1 METLKLTNGSAGLLP
16 GRYQVMLA
24 PSPAYVATDFR
35 GPRGERPE
43 GTRADGWNEF
53 VVTSPVLVRY
63 VLSSK
68 PGSIT
73 GAVTMG
79 ANDPAPGVP
88 VYLEAYDEVTR
99 KRVVDLRSTRSDL
112 RGKYTF
118 NGLAPGTYRVV
129 ATFEYQSPLTA
140 DIDAMRPKVITVEE
154 GRELQQDLE
163 LWSIR

>member
-1 METLKLTNGSAGLLP
+1 METLRLNGTSAGLLP
-16 GRYQVMLA
+16 GRWQLMLA
-24 PSPAYVATDFR
+24 QSPYYVATGFR

-43 GTRADGWNEF
+43 ANRADGWNEIA
-53 VVTSPVLVRY
+53 VTGPASVTF

-73 GAVTMG
+73 GLVTMG

-88 VYLEAYDEVTR
+88 VYLEAYDEVNR
-99 KRVVDLRSTRSDL
+99 KRVVDLRDTRTDL
-112 RGKYTF
+112 RGKYSF
-118 NGLAPGTYRVV
+118 SELAPGTYRVV
-129 ATFEYQSPLTA
+129 STFEYQKPQTS

-154 GRELQQDLE
+154 GRELQLDLD